1 MKKFKKNILINFLI
15 ITTFITYINNKL
27 YAHELWL
34 ETDYNS
40 KNNHI
45 NIMIGQNFNGTP
57 FGFSNADM
65 KQLFLENKN
74 NLQKIIQRD
83 GNFPAIQ
90 INIDTNKFNIIN
102 YETNYSFLE
111 YDSFDD
117 FEKFVKNQ
125 NSSYLIK
132 NIDKTIIPKE
142 NYKRFSKILISNS
155 NNFFI
160 QKENL
165 DYEIVALNSPFDP
178 RNEFF
183 EFRLLE
189 NNKPLKNFQVT
200 IFSKEGDNF
209 YKDYVK
215 TNPNGEGKLRLFS
228 NRSYLISAVL
238 IKKASLIEKL
248 KLKSD
253 WLSYWASMTF
263 YLNYNH

>member
-34 ETDYNS
+34 EPDYNS

-189 NNKPLKNFQVT
+189 NNKPLKNLQLLD
-200 IFSKEGDNF
+200 IGCGGGLLSE
-209 YKDYVK
+209 
-215 TNPNGEGKLRLFS
+215 PMSRLGA
-228 NRSYLISAVL
+228 NVVGID
-238 IKKASLIEKL
+238 ASLNNIKVAKHHLKKSKL
-248 KLKSD
+248 NIK
-253 WLSYWASMTF
+253 
-263 YLNYNH
+263 YLNY